1 MKVSI
6 NYEVDIEDKT
16 VVVTLTAECYMKNDG
31 IGSYEYMGS
40 VEYDEGKDYFHIE
53 EITWPK
59 FLYTIREN
67 NTIMIATDSDAC
79 YKAFKKAFKQEIEN
93 NF

>member
-1 MKVSI
+1 MKISI
-6 NYEVDIEDKT
+6 NYEVEIVDEIFS
-16 VVVTLTAECYMKNDG
+16 VRLTAECYIKNDG

-40 VEYDEGKDYFHIE
+40 VEYDEGKDYLVVE
-53 EITWPK
+53 DITWDQY
-59 FLYTIREN
+59 LYTISEN
-67 NTIMIATDSDAC
+67 NTIRVASDTDDC

>member
-1 MKVSI
+1 MKISI

-40 VEYDEGKDYFHIE
+40 VEYDEGKDYFYIE

-79 YKAFKKAFKQEIEN
+79 YKAFKKAFNQEIEN

>member
-1 MKVSI
+1 MKISI
-6 NYEVDIEDKT
+6 NHEIDIECRT
-16 VVVTLTAECYMKNDG
+16 VVVRLTAECYMKNDG

-53 EITWPK
+53 EIMWPQ
-59 FLYTIREN
+59 FLFTIHEN
-67 NTIMIATDSDAC
+67 NTIRVALKTDNC

>member
-1 MKVSI
+1 MT
-6 NYEVDIEDKT
+6 NT
-16 VVVTLTAECYMKNDG
+16 G

-40 VEYDEGKDYFHIE
+40 REFDEGETILEVKNIDWARY
-53 EITWPK
+53 
-59 FLYTIREN
+59 LYTIREN
-67 NTIMIATDSDAC
+67 NTIMVSTDSDAC

>member
-1 MKVSI
+1 
-6 NYEVDIEDKT
+6 
-16 VVVTLTAECYMKNDG
+16 
-31 IGSYEYMGS
+31 MGS
-40 VEYDEGKDYFHIE
+40 REFDEGETILEVKNIE
-53 EITWPK
+53 WARY
-59 FLYTIREN
+59 LYTIREN

>member
-6 NYEVDIEDKT
+6 ILPVEVGFDEINVK
-16 VVVTLTAECYMKNDG
+16 LTADCEMTNTG

-40 VEYDEGKDYFHIE
+40 REFDEGETILEVKNIDWARY
-53 EITWPK
+53 
-59 FLYTIREN
+59 LYTIREN